1 MVSTF
6 AFIINFVVS
15 LVSDFGGHTL
25 SFTNYYGTL
34 LSLLLSEKLLLV
46 LPTSQFSFS
55 GLVDITMSEDQI
67 HSSMS
72 PFHH

>member
-1 MVSTF
+1 MVSTL
-6 AFIINFVVS
+6 ASIINFVVS
-15 LVSDFGGHTL
+15 LVPDFGDHAL
-25 SFTNYYGTL
+25 PFTNYHRTL

-46 LPTSQFSFS
+46 LPTSQFSFL